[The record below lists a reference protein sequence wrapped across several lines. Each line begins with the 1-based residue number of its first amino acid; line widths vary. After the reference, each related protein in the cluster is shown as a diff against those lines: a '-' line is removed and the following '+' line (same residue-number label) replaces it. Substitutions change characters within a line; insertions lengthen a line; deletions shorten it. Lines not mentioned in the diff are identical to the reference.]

1 MRYIMKKILLL
12 IPLLFLTGCLS
23 LDGIVSTAAS
33 TTGAVIGTVVAGP
46 AVGAVLGIG
55 TGIGADVITPS
66 PAPQIEEINN
76 IWQLL
81 AYAWQ
86 SFTTHII
93 AFSAIGFVLWFLT
106 GYVGMRMKRPE
117 EKAMENI
124 IINKLQDK

>member
-1 MRYIMKKILLL
+1 MRLLVCMIL
-12 IPLLFLTGCLS
+12 PFFLAGCLS
-23 LDGIVSTAAS
+23 LDGLVSTGAA
-33 TTGAVIGTVVAGP
+33 TTGAVLGTAIATP

-55 TGIGADVITPS
+55 AGLGADVITPS

-117 EKAMENI
+117 EKAMEKI
-124 IINKLQDK
+124 VLDKLK